1 MSPED
6 FQGGSNCRF
15 AQPMPSERAAV
26 SGGVPISPWI
36 GGRVGFRVRVRV
48 RVRVMVRFRVRVRS
62 LSGTR
67 ARVRAQVRVRFMQ

>member
-1 MSPED
+1 MSLED

-48 RVRVMVRFRVRVRS
+48 SVRGHYFLRLHTPLSIVGLVR
-62 LSGTR
+62 
-67 ARVRAQVRVRFMQ
+67 